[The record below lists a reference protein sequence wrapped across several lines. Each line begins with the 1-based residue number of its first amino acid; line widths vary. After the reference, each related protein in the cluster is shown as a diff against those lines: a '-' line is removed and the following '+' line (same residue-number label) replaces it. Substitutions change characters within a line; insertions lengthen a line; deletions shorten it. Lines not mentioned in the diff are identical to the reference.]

1 MTTVSLH
8 KRKLSFLVIFLIAFL
23 AFTADILDLREE
35 LQVLPSPN
43 NCLDDNITA
52 GLTDPFAI
60 KTEPIPVLYFFQLTS
75 PFEVSSFH
83 LQTKTPRA
91 PPLVS

>member
-1 MTTVSLH
+1 MTSAALH
-8 KRKLSFLVIFLIAFL
+8 KRKLYFLAILLIAFS

-43 NCLDDNITA
+43 NCLDDNITT

-60 KTEPIPVLYFFQLTS
+60 KAEPIPFLYFLQLTS

-83 LQTKTPRA
+83 LQTQPPRA
-91 PPLVS
+91 PPAVS